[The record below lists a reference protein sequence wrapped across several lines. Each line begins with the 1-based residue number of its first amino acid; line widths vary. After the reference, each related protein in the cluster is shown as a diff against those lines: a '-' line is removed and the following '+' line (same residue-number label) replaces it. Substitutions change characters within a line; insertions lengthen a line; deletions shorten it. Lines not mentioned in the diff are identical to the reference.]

1 MATYDIRSSETVF
14 DGRIMTVRVDQ
25 VEMPD
30 GSVAAR
36 EVAAKTTAV
45 AVVALDEQNRVA
57 LIEQYRHPLG
67 HRLWELPAGLMD
79 IDGEPALA
87 SAQRELA
94 EETGLAATD
103 WAVLVDLA
111 VSPGFTTESIR
122 VFLARGL
129 TIGARAGEADAEEL
143 DLRLA
148 WVDLDEAVL
157 AVFDGH
163 IVNASCVAGLLAA
176 QRFLTDP
183 LPLRPA
189 DSGWRDGPALESSPR
204 PELTSDERW

>member
-1 MATYDIRSSETVF
+1 MGTYDIRSSDTVF

-45 AVVALDEQNRVA
+45 AVVALDEQHRVA

-79 IDGEPALA
+79 VDGEPALE

-94 EETGLAATD
+94 EETGLAAAD

-122 VFLARGL
+122 VFLARDL
-129 TIGARAGEADAEEL
+129 TVGTRVGESHAEEL

-148 WVDLDEAVL
+148 WVTLDEAVD
-157 AVFDGH
+157 AAFAGR

-176 QRFLTDP
+176 QRFLRDP

-189 DSGWRDGPALESSPR
+189 DAPWRDGPALESSPR
-204 PELTSDERW
+204 PDLTTDQRW